1 MAVFAATPP
10 PPPPLKW
17 RSSESL
23 LCGTFCSHL
32 LLFLILTV
40 VLLSAGVPA
49 GADFVDDGSYGGN
62 GGGQRCPT
70 WQAFVNKSMSGGGSL
85 RDEVN

>member
-49 GADFVDDGSYGGN
+49 GADFVDDGSN
-62 GGGQRCPT
+62 GGQRCPT
-70 WQAFVNKSMSGGGSL
+70 WQAFVNKSMSGGGGGGSL
-85 RDEVN
+85 RDEVS